1 MLAKKAK
8 IIVDDGGYFPR
19 QPSNLRRVQSS
30 LRQMPQIRRLPN
42 DLVNRIAAGEVVER
56 PAAALKELIENAV
69 DAGARRI
76 AVTLTDGGLTRLEVT
91 DDGCGMSADDMA
103 LALER
108 HATSKLPDE
117 AIELVATLGFRGEA
131 LPSIAS
137 VARLTLESRVRG
149 ADGGQ
154 DSQGWRKIVDH
165 GEVIEDG
172 PAAVPFGTRV
182 RVEQIFAKVPARR
195 KFLRTPRSEYIA
207 CLDITR
213 RLAMARPDIAFS
225 LENGAEGKTRKALST
240 QADEELATRVSQI
253 VARELKD
260 NAVEIEL
267 ERETPHGMMRLTGL
281 AGLPTY
287 NRGVADHQYLFVNG
301 RPVKDRLLTGAVRGA
316 YSDMLA
322 RDRHAVLALFLEIPP
337 QDVDVNVHPAKTE
350 VRFRDAA
357 HVRGFIVSG
366 LRRALDTG
374 DRRSAQGPD
383 RTAMGRWQQEPAR
396 EEPAALRSIFEE
408 RDFGAS
414 SAHVAEPR
422 VAWAPAQSA
431 QNARYDSALPT
442 GRAEEAAPIPED
454 ADQYP
459 LGIARG
465 QVANT
470 YIVAE
475 SKDGL
480 ILVDQHAAH
489 ERLVLERL
497 KAAGAE
503 EAVTRSQAL
512 LVPDVVEMDEA
523 DCDRLEDAAEGLA
536 RFGLTVERFGPA
548 AMLVRAVPSAIA
560 KADSGKLLQDLAD
573 DIAKHGK
580 QEDSGSLLLSEKLEL
595 VLATMACHG
604 SVRAGRV
611 LNVAEMNALLRE
623 MEATPRS
630 GQCNHGRPTWVKLGM
645 DDVEKLFGRH

>member
-1 MLAKKAK
+1 
-8 IIVDDGGYFPR
+8 
-19 QPSNLRRVQSS
+19 
-30 LRQMPQIRRLPN
+30 MPQIRRLPD

-56 PAAALKELIENAV
+56 PASALKELVENAI
-69 DAGARRI
+69 DAGAGRI
-76 AVTLTDGGLTRLEVT
+76 AVALTDGGLTRFEVT
-91 DDGCGMSADDMA
+91 DDGCGMSRDDMA

-108 HATSKLPDE
+108 HATSKLPDD
-117 AIELVATLGFRGEA
+117 AIEMVATLGFRGEA

-137 VARLTLESRVRG
+137 VARLTLESRMRG
-149 ADGGQ
+149 AD
-154 DSQGWRKIVDH
+154 SGWRMVIDH
-165 GEVIEDG
+165 GEVIEQG
-172 PAAVPFGTRV
+172 PAAIPPGTRV
-182 RVEQIFAKVPARR
+182 RVENLFAKIPARR

-207 CLDITR
+207 CLDIVR
-213 RLAMARPDIAFS
+213 RLAMARPEIAFT
-225 LENGAEGKTRKALST
+225 LENGAEGKSRKALST
-240 QADEELATRVSQI
+240 QPDEALATRVSQI

-260 NAVEIEL
+260 NAVEIEIL
-267 ERETPHGMMRLTGL
+267 RETPHGIMRLTGL

-322 RDRHAVLALFLEIPP
+322 RDRHAVLALFLDVPP

-350 VRFRDAA
+350 VRFRDASG
-357 HVRGFIVSG
+357 VRGFIVSG
-366 LRRALDTG
+366 LRQALATG
-374 DRRSAQGPD
+374 DRRAANDPD
-383 RTAMGRWQQEPAR
+383 RKAMEKWQQEPAQS
-396 EEPAALRSIFEE
+396 EPAPALRSIFEG
-408 RDFGAS
+408 RDWAP
-414 SAHVAEPR
+414 AQARVAEPR
-422 VAWAPAQSA
+422 QDWAAQLPQA
-431 QNARYDSALPT
+431 MPT
-442 GRAEEAAPIPED
+442 GRAEQAEPIPAE
-454 ADQYP
+454 AKEYP

-475 SKDGL
+475 SADGL
-480 ILVDQHAAH
+480 VLVDQHAAH

-497 KAAGAE
+497 KAAGAG

-536 RFGLTVERFGPA
+536 RFGLSIERFGPA
-548 AMLVRAVPSAIA
+548 AMLVRAVPAAIA
-560 KADSGKLLQDLAD
+560 KADTGKLLRDLAD

-580 QEDSGSLLLSEKLEL
+580 NEDSGALLLSEKLDY

-611 LNVAEMNALLRE
+611 LNVTEMNALLRE
-623 MEATPRS
+623 MESTPRS
-630 GQCNHGRPTWVKLGM
+630 GQCNHGRPTWVKLSM
-645 DDVEKLFGRH
+645 EDVEKLFGRH